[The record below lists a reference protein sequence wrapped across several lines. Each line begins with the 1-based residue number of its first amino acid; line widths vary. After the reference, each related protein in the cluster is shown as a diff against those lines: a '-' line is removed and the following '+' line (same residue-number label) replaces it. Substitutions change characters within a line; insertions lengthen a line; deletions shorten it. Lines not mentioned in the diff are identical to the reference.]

1 MPMTNRQKAEL
12 LDEMWIDLLD
22 LEEEENDKDAAW
34 AISSIMKY
42 LEGLIGYYHEH
53 TTQEESA

>member
-22 LEEEENDKDAAW
+22 LEEEENDKDTL
-34 AISSIMKY
+34 S
-42 LEGLIGYYHEH
+42 
-53 TTQEESA
+53 